1 MFSKVKKNENER
13 KRTNLPFVRSGTV
26 RSASPVRP
34 GSISKK
40 KRRTLITFPK
50 VKKQKPNKRRE
61 KERAYLFVR
70 SGTVRSASSVRL
82 SSIPK
87 KKRKRTLI
95 TLLRSKNK

>member
-1 MFSKVKKNENER
+1 MEEKER
-13 KRTNLPFVRSGTV
+13 TYLLFVQEPFVRL
-26 RSASPVRP
+26 RP
-34 GSISKK
+34 FVQAPFLKK
-40 KRRTLITFPK
+40 KKKENVNYVPK
-50 VKKQKPNKRRE
+50 GKKKQKPNKRRE